1 MEGQM
6 AIDEQASSGRRA
18 KRHRWGTWICVVV
31 GSLALLTGCGRF
43 RVERQGK
50 DVGEQICDLKDANSA
65 QDAQDIAK
73 KIQEDVAD
81 AQRITG
87 NKIDQDVR
95 SISEQLSDLEKHVP
109 DGNSAL
115 AQQDISVIQRNL
127 GQAINSTS
135 GHVQRF
141 YQGVSE
147 GLANCE
153 SS

>member
-6 AIDEQASSGRRA
+6 AIEEQASSEGRA
-18 KRHRWGTWICVVV
+18 KRHSWATWICVVV
-31 GSLALLTGCGRF
+31 GSLALLAGCGRF

-50 DVGEQICDLKDANSA
+50 DVGEQICDLKDASSA

-73 KIQEDVAD
+73 KIQDDVND

-95 SISEQLSDLEKHVP
+95 SISEQLSDLQKHVP

-127 GQAINSTS
+127 GQAIDSTS
-135 GHVQRF
+135 GNVQRF

-147 GLANCE
+147 GLAKCE

>member
-1 MEGQM
+1 MESQT
-6 AIDEQASSGRRA
+6 AIEEQASLERTA
-18 KRHRWGTWICVVV
+18 KGHSRGAWICVVV
-31 GSLALLTGCGRF
+31 GSLALLVGCGRF

-50 DVGEQICDLKDANSA
+50 DVGEQICDLKSASSA
-65 QDAQDIAK
+65 QEAQDVAK
-73 KIQEDVAD
+73 KIQDDVND

-95 SISEQLSDLEKHVP
+95 SISEQLSDLQKHVP
-109 DGNSAL
+109 DGDSAL

-127 GQAINSTS
+127 DQAIDSTT
-135 GHVQRF
+135 GNVQRF

-147 GLANCE
+147 GLAKCE

>member
-1 MEGQM
+1 MAAQME
-6 AIDEQASSGRRA
+6 IEEQASWEGKSKRRSWA
-18 KRHRWGTWICVVV
+18 MRMCVVV
-31 GSLALLTGCGRF
+31 GCLALLGGCSRF

-50 DVGEQICDLKDANSA
+50 DVGEDICDLKNANSA
-65 QDAQDIAK
+65 QDAQDIVK
-73 KIQEDVAD
+73 DLQEDVND
-81 AQRITG
+81 ARRITG

-95 SISEQLSDLEKHVP
+95 SVSEQISDLQKHVP

-127 GQAINSTS
+127 AQAIDSSS

>member
-1 MEGQM
+1 M
-6 AIDEQASSGRRA
+6 
-18 KRHRWGTWICVVV
+18 
-31 GSLALLTGCGRF
+31 
-43 RVERQGK
+43 
-50 DVGEQICDLKDANSA
+50 N
-65 QDAQDIAK
+65 
-73 KIQEDVAD
+73 D

-95 SISEQLSDLEKHVP
+95 SINEQLSDLQKHVP

-127 GQAINSTS
+127 AQAIDSTS
-135 GHVQRF
+135 GNVQRF

-147 GLANCE
+147 GLAKCE

>member
-1 MEGQM
+1 MEAQT
-6 AIDEQASSGRRA
+6 IEQQAPSRRKA
-18 KRHRWGTWICVVV
+18 KRHSWITWTCVVV
-31 GSLALLTGCGRF
+31 ACLALLGGCSRF

-50 DVGEQICDLKDANSA
+50 DVGEDICDLKNANSA
-65 QDAQDIAK
+65 QEAQDIVK
-73 KIQEDVAD
+73 DLQDDVND
-81 AQRITG
+81 ARRITG

-95 SISEQLSDLEKHVP
+95 SVSEQISDLQKHVP

-127 GQAINSTS
+127 AQAIDSTS

-147 GLANCE
+147 GLASCE

>member
-1 MEGQM
+1 MEAQM
-6 AIDEQASSGRRA
+6 AIEEQASSERKA
-18 KRHRWGTWICVVV
+18 KRHSWATWICVVV
-31 GSLALLTGCGRF
+31 GCLALLSGCSRF

-50 DVGEQICDLKDANSA
+50 DVGEDICDLKDASSA
-65 QDAQDIAK
+65 QDAASIVK
-73 KIQEDVAD
+73 EIQNDVND

-95 SISEQLSDLEKHVP
+95 SVNEQISDLQRHAP

-127 GQAINSTS
+127 AQAINTTS

-147 GLANCE
+147 GLAKCE

>member
-1 MEGQM
+1 MM
-6 AIDEQASSGRRA
+6 HTPTTTHTPNPSPTTRR
-18 KRHRWGTWICVVV
+18 HSWVTWTCVIV
-31 GSLALLTGCGRF
+31 GCLALLAGCGRF

-50 DVGEQICDLKDANSA
+50 DVGKEICNLKDASNA
-65 QDAQDIAK
+65 QDAENSLK
-73 KIQEDVAD
+73 EIQNDVND

-95 SISEQLSDLEKHVP
+95 SINEQLSDLQKHVP

-127 GQAINSTS
+127 NQAIKTTS

-147 GLANCE
+147 GLAKCE

>member
-1 MEGQM
+1 MEDQM
-6 AIDEQASSGRRA
+6 VIEEQGSSKGKA
-18 KRHRWGTWICVVV
+18 KRHSWAVWVCVVV
-31 GSLALLTGCGRF
+31 GSLALMTGCGRF

-50 DVGEQICDLKDANSA
+50 DVGKEICDLKSASSA
-65 QDAQDIAK
+65 QDAKDIVNR
-73 KIQEDVAD
+73 IQKDVND

-95 SISEQLSDLEKHVP
+95 SISEQLSDLQKKVP
-109 DGNSAL
+109 NGNSAL

-127 GQAINSTS
+127 AQAIDSTS

-147 GLANCE
+147 GLANCV